1 MALLV
6 GLSAFIATAAHA
18 QESPHAALRIAGPGA
33 SELDRAALAAA
44 LTRELRMDVTD
55 VAAGASITVEITV
68 ANHRATLVVIDT
80 AGATHRRIARLHR
93 DPRERTEQLV
103 IQIVNLTRD
112 EASELLAS
120 MRRPPAPPANL
131 PEEEALPEPEQALP
145 EPEQALPEPEQAL
158 PEPEQALPEP
168 EQALSEP
175 EQALPEPEQAQIE
188 TPPTD
193 LEADTEAPAAP
204 SEPTPESTPEIEG
217 PPFLR
222 IGLGTQLGS
231 TPSPTGIDLV
241 RFAGLEVAVM
251 PVPFLALGVREVGGG
266 LATNSRWHAGGAAFA
281 ELMWRLVPEV
291 ELYGSIGAH
300 VQYLGGADRPYAA
313 LGVAP
318 LGGLGIRFIAE
329 RIFALGIDTEVRI
342 AATDSFHTGLQI
354 VPQGAVVWTGG
365 LHALFLIH

>member
-1 MALLV
+1 M
-6 GLSAFIATAAHA
+6 
-18 QESPHAALRIAGPGA
+18 
-33 SELDRAALAAA
+33 
-44 LTRELRMDVTD
+44 
-55 VAAGASITVEITV
+55 
-68 ANHRATLVVIDT
+68 IDT
-80 AGATHRRIARLHR
+80 AGATHRRITRLHR
-93 DPRERTEQLV
+93 NPRERTEQLV

-120 MRRPPAPPANL
+120 MRRPPAPPANV
-131 PEEEALPEPEQALP
+131 PEGEALPEPEQALP

-158 PEPEQALPEP
+158 TEPEQV
-168 EQALSEP
+168 
-175 EQALPEPEQAQIE
+175 LPEPEQAQIE
-188 TPPTD
+188 TPPTNQETGTD
-193 LEADTEAPAAP
+193 APAAP
-204 SEPTPESTPEIEG
+204 RAPTPESAPVIEG

-241 RFAGLEVAVM
+241 WLAGLEVAVM
-251 PVPFLALGVREVGGG
+251 PIPFLALGVREVGGG

-318 LGGLGIRFIAE
+318 LGGLGMRFIAE
-329 RIFALGIDTEVRI
+329 RIFAFGIDTEVRI

-354 VPQGAVVWTGG
+354 VPQGAAVWTGG

>member
-168 EQALSEP
+168 EQALPEP
-175 EQALPEPEQAQIE
+175 EQALPEPEQAQVE
-188 TPPTD
+188 TTPTD
-193 LEADTEAPAAP
+193 LEAAPAAP
-204 SEPTPESTPEIEG
+204 SEPTPEDAPEVEG

-222 IGLGTQLGS
+222 IGLGAQLGS

-241 RFAGLEVAVM
+241 WLAGLEVAVM
-251 PVPFLALGVREVGGG
+251 PIPFLALGVREVGGG

-300 VQYLGGADRPYAA
+300 VQYRPYAA

-318 LGGLGIRFIAE
+318 LGGLGIRFITE
-329 RIFALGIDTEVRI
+329 RIFAFGIDTEVRI

-365 LHALFLIH
+365 LHALFLIP